1 MTGATRQALAAADDI
16 TAYNHEH
23 DGGPLF
29 IPRNRMLDRAIMSAE
44 HDSDL
49 QPYFELLTAV
59 THPYNAEAGPTWMAE
74 PEGDEGGSFVT
85 YCGT

>member
-1 MTGATRQALAAADDI
+1 
-16 TAYNHEH
+16 
-23 DGGPLF
+23 
-29 IPRNRMLDRAIMSAE
+29 MLDRAIMSAE

-59 THPYNAEAGPTWMAE
+59 TDPYNAEAGPTWMAE
-74 PEGDEGGSFVT
+74 PEGDEGEPFVT